1 LPLIEGLFFIILIGQ
16 LMKHWYESKIAHF
29 DELANKEMMSGDIK
43 KFMEYQK
50 EANNYREMLRQ
61 YNNRHK

>member
-1 LPLIEGLFFIILIGQ
+1 
-16 LMKHWYESKIAHF
+16 MKHWYESKIAHF

-50 EANNYREMLRQ
+50 EANNYREMLKQ
-61 YNNRHK
+61 YKLRNK